1 MKKWFFSTN
10 GKVTSALSFTEA
22 SAFLKNNP
30 DAYGWN
36 ASFKQWK
43 PANCINEFVDIMPT
57 TTPTPLIPQE
67 TSDKFRA
74 KKRFIESKFTSLESS
89 IEQSVKSLAAFEQQ
103 IQDYKDLT
111 CNLNDNVKNAIDNI
125 ERKFKTL
132 SSKLTHQK
140 GIIDI
145 AKTEMIEVVEGFDRK
160 MQANDIL
167 MPTCIQNSIQT
178 SVQTSQVHY
187 LNTDSVDE
195 SLVNRAKLAQDELA
209 LPPKKPDLSTLTKPT
224 KATKATKEL
233 NTDTKKT
240 ESSETITKV
249 YRGVEYQVQKQL

>member
-1 MKKWFFSTN
+1 MKKWFFSSH

-22 SAFLKNNP
+22 TAFLNNHP

-43 PANCINEFVDIMPT
+43 PANCINEFVDIMPKT
-57 TTPTPLIPQE
+57 MPKPLISKT

-74 KKRFIESKFTSLESS
+74 KKRAIESKFTSLESS
-89 IEQSVKSLAAFEQQ
+89 IKQSVQSLAAFEQQ

-125 ERKFKTL
+125 EKKFKTL

-145 AKTEMIEVVEGFDRK
+145 AKTEMIEVVEGFERK

-167 MPTCIQNSIQT
+167 MPTCIQNSLQT
-178 SVQTSQVHY
+178 SVQTSTVHY
-187 LNTDSVDE
+187 LNTESVDE
-195 SLVNRAKLAQDELA
+195 SLVNRAKLAQDKLTLA
-209 LPPKKPDLSTLTKPT
+209 PKNPDLSTLTTPM
-224 KATKATKEL
+224 KATKEL
-233 NTDTKKT
+233 NTDKKKA